1 MHLVASSGKFL
12 RVKRRYPENFRF
24 LGLCPLAP
32 LTTRKCKNAPK
43 WKTAQNWQK
52 WPKMAQKWKTI
63 KNKIGLWSPPMMFSD
78 QKIWTPPK
86 NGPKT
91 ARKWPKMRNRPKMGQ
106 KRIFSK
112 SCNGPILKFWELT
125 RTTKIKKMT
134 LSFGMVLFFDLN
146 RLPVPCELFKE
157 VFLVFL
163 FLSSR
168 FGCGIK
174 INVPKVISKGKVL
187 PV

>member
-1 MHLVASSGKFL
+1 MWCLEPNLVPYKTSGGD
-12 RVKRRYPENFRF
+12 KRARWGYRRPLLAPPEPPKPCPDPPNPPKPLHRPP
-24 LGLCPLAP
+24 LTPLTPPLAP

-91 ARKWPKMRNRPKMGQ
+91 ARKWPKMRNRPKVGQ
-106 KRIFSK
+106 KWDNFL
-112 SCNGPILKFWELT
+112 GPQLLICTSTFPNFYQHLGQFVY
-125 RTTKIKKMT
+125 ICI
-134 LSFGMVLFFDLN
+134 VA
-146 RLPVPCELFKE
+146 
-157 VFLVFL
+157 
-163 FLSSR
+163 
-168 FGCGIK
+168 
-174 INVPKVISKGKVL
+174 
-187 PV
+187 